1 MDFSY
6 ANMVLFPVWLVVTP
20 TASLTSPPPS
30 STCKNTFIVKDFV
43 AYNILKITYQEAFY
57 GVAFLAQSPSSHV
70 YPAGQAEQAGP
81 DL

>member
-1 MDFSY
+1 MLIYGFIS
-6 ANMVLFPVWLVVTP
+6 
-20 TASLTSPPPS
+20 SLAGSHTYRQFDLTTTYVRS

-43 AYNILKITYQEAFY
+43 AYNILKITYHEAFY

-81 DL
+81 DW